1 MTGNTTKSPPP
12 PAAPKTGRGGGLFRL
27 IESYVRMDVIFENG
41 LPVKYIPHILYLTVI
56 AIFYIGNTHY
66 ADRSIR
72 RMDKTKVEVDEL
84 RADYTTL
91 KSNYMLR
98 STQSEVAKEVA
109 KMGLYESS
117 VPPYKV
123 IIKKQ

>member
-1 MTGNTTKSPPP
+1 MTKNTTKTLPQPPT
-12 PAAPKTGRGGGLFRL
+12 PKTSRGGSLFQL
-27 IESYVRMDVIFENG
+27 LESYVRMDVIFENG
-41 LPVKYIPHILYLTVI
+41 LPVKYIPHILYLTAI

-66 ADRSIR
+66 ADRNVR
-72 RMDKTKVEVDEL
+72 RSDKTKLEVDEL

-109 KMGLYESS
+109 EMGLYESS

-123 IIKKQ
+123 VVKPE